1 MRVVRVILMTE
12 KKVVK
17 KSDPNLLRD
26 TRGTR
31 EETELG
37 DGESQEVVVQDGDL
51 DIAGSVENQE
61 IGGLETDAITQ
72 YAQNHSLATTQ
83 DNGAEGHE
91 DLDGESGED
100 DTTEQTCGLQDPSPA
115 PSMLGF
121 DASVSDPPLS
131 TTTGAMTPRG
141 TSSRQPYVASKR
153 NRAIKRV
160 DTLQKATKD
169 VPWTFFK
176 ESLVGDG
183 C

>member
-72 YAQNHSLATTQ
+72 YAQNHSPATTQ
-83 DNGAEGHE
+83 DNGAEGHVSSLE
-91 DLDGESGED
+91 
-100 DTTEQTCGLQDPSPA
+100 P
-115 PSMLGF
+115 LGT
-121 DASVSDPPLS
+121 V
-131 TTTGAMTPRG
+131 M
-141 TSSRQPYVASKR
+141 TSSGPNGA
-153 NRAIKRV
+153 
-160 DTLQKATKD
+160 TL
-169 VPWTFFK
+169 VI
-176 ESLVGDG
+176 
-183 C
+183 